1 MPGFP
6 PSELNEGCTLPP
18 DARVIGLVFYGR
30 KEFVSILDLYL
41 KRNLR
46 VNGGLLDEVI
56 FVVKTNKT
64 HDLEYLDELLSQ
76 QPQYSKYIPS
86 EGKPS
91 GDVCVPSVPSITQ
104 DLKLDWCTDKTG
116 PFDGWVS
123 SWKAVVEPQSIY
135 IKIDDDIVYIEDS
148 TIPALCKKLVENP
161 QYFAVSANVVNGG
174 FTSWLHH
181 RLGVYAPY
189 WPETRSASAT
199 SAHEMSKIPCWRP
212 SKLPPHTERS
222 EGASGFCADGTTPA
236 PFQGHRW
243 LPLRSDPA
251 KPRKELPNDTVIFDA
266 WGPNTENWAVGAQ
279 THYSFLQHLEQNT
292 TWRYKFDTWNMDHM
306 RLAITFL
313 AIRGKDIIDSFPF
326 SCDDDEYYLTCIRPK
341 ELARP
346 VVINGTGLAAHF
358 AFNPQRVAHDGKS
371 IMWTDLLDRYRLVAA
386 EIAGMVLKN

>member
-1 MPGFP
+1 MEASPH
-6 PSELNEGCTLPP
+6 GCTTVWECTRLTGRYGINP
-18 DARVIGLVFYGR
+18 VLLVF
-30 KEFVSILDLYL
+30 KVPKALYL
-41 KRNLR
+41 K
-46 VNGGLLDEVI
+46 
-56 FVVKTNKT
+56 
-64 HDLEYLDELLSQ
+64 
-76 QPQYSKYIPS
+76 
-86 EGKPS
+86 
-91 GDVCVPSVPSITQ
+91 
-104 DLKLDWCTDKTG
+104 
-116 PFDGWVS
+116 
-123 SWKAVVEPQSIY
+123 
-135 IKIDDDIVYIEDS
+135 
-148 TIPALCKKLVENP
+148 
-161 QYFAVSANVVNGG
+161 
-174 FTSWLHH
+174 
-181 RLGVYAPY
+181 
-189 WPETRSASAT
+189 ETKSASAT
-199 SAHEMSKIPCWRP
+199 SANEISKIPCWRP

-251 KPRKELPNDTVIFDA
+251 KARKELPNDMVIFDA

-279 THYSFLQHLEQNT
+279 THYSFLQHLEQGT

-313 AIRGKDIIDSFPF
+313 AVRGKDIIDSFPF